1 MNIVIKPGA
10 ATEDAAQIDSI
21 VSTMMDKMTEL
32 NAAISDNIN
41 AGQDSIQ
48 QAWATTVREN
58 WERYYKNGI
67 PEILAAM
74 AFSAENLRKA
84 VDEALAYS
92 QQG

>member
-1 MNIVIKPGA
+1 MNIVIRPGA

-21 VSTMMDKMTEL
+21 ISTMMDKMTEL
-32 NAAISDNIN
+32 NAAIDAYID
-41 AGQDSIQ
+41 AGNDTIQ
-48 QAWATTVREN
+48 QDWGTTVKLN
-58 WERYYKNGI
+58 WKGYYNNGI
-67 PEILAAM
+67 PEILAEM